1 MKNILNVLCGDMSL
15 VDVCCFA
22 MDLSKMVLMSISY
35 SFLLDAFVH

>member
-1 MKNILNVLCGDMSL
+1 MKNVLNIPCSDKGV
-15 VDVCCFA
+15 VDVCCTA